1 VKGDHQI
8 LVGAGDIPKTAII
21 MSFGQFEHLFTPF
34 GLSSSEQTFQRMMD
48 HVVSKLE
55 AVIAYM
61 DDSWVGSPN
70 RQTHLIHLEGLFTA
84 MDANGLA
91 INLENLFL
99 LF

>member
-1 VKGDHQI
+1 
-8 LVGAGDIPKTAII
+8 
-21 MSFGQFEHLFTPF
+21 
-34 GLSSSEQTFQRMMD
+34 MMD
-48 HVVSKLE
+48 HVVSKVE

-84 MDANGLA
+84 MDTNGLT

>member
-21 MSFGQFEHLFTPF
+21 MSFGKFEHLFPPF

-84 MDANGLA
+84 MDTNGLA
-91 INLENLFL
+91 INLENPFL